1 MNERDDRLHQFFAGY
16 FNQDWDIS
24 GAANW
29 SDVMDEYLAQN
40 TKDDV
45 IRTRDDLRSW
55 LSESEHARQLP
66 AAFGCDYD
74 PSPDGMDARTWV
86 AALADYIESKG
97 ED

>member
-1 MNERDDRLHQFFAGY
+1 MSTRDDRLHQFFAGY

-40 TKDDV
+40 TRDDV

-55 LSESEHARQLP
+55 LSDSEHAQQLP
-66 AAFGCDYD
+66 AAFGCDYN
-74 PSPDGMDARTWV
+74 PGPDGMDERTWV
-86 AALADYIESKG
+86 ATLRDYIERKIG
-97 ED
+97 D